1 MRKVE
6 LVIEAIIFQSRW
18 LLAPFYLGLAFCLLL
33 LLYHFG
39 MQVYEFVL
47 RIPHASETDVILG
60 LLSLID
66 VVYAFAAATAVA
78 LHAELWTGD
87 PELLIADAPWR
98 WRDLR

>member
-6 LVIEAIIFQSRW
+6 RLIEAILFQSRW

-39 MQVYEFVL
+39 LQVYEFVL
-47 RIPHASETDVILG
+47 RIPHATETDVILG

-66 VVYAFAAATAVA
+66 VVF
-78 LHAELWTGD
+78 TGN
-87 PELLIADAPWR
+87 LVLIVILSGYENFVSRIESGDHDRPASH
-98 WRDLR
+98 